1 MDRKLDLFRSSE
13 SRVDIA
19 TKFGDSRARLRLV
32 AAEETADIE
41 LEEFKGSKDETDE
54 MQSTLMSVPAS
65 APWINNL
72 DILGPSWTILAVYD
86 FGNVIPEALIGLLS
100 MHFIHL
106 YTILYQCLWRHAG
119 GIRPGMHQTQMV

>member
-1 MDRKLDLFRSSE
+1 M
-13 SRVDIA
+13 
-19 TKFGDSRARLRLV
+19 

-41 LEEFKGSKDETDE
+41 LEEFKGSKDE

-86 FGNVIPEALIGLLS
+86 FGHVIPEALIGLLS

-106 YTILYQCLWRHAG
+106 
-119 GIRPGMHQTQMV
+119 